1 MEYWSV
7 GGLEEQKA
15 GIVED
20 WNDGILGKKKTEYR
34 RQKTEDRRM
43 KQIMMECWNVGI
55 LLKKVIPLI
64 LFILSIEISVQ
75 SQGQP
80 FS

>member
-1 MEYWSV
+1 VLEYWSV

-34 RQKTEDRRM
+34 RQKTGE
-43 KQIMMECWNVGI
+43 
-55 LLKKVIPLI
+55 
-64 LFILSIEISVQ
+64 
-75 SQGQP
+75 
-80 FS
+80 